1 MSGQIVIAALFVL
14 RRLRFCNRREHT
26 SESVKGV
33 TKLDDLV
40 VDPEPV
46 VGVVDA
52 TPKLSYIRPTPGSHL
67 AARSRHPATRVDSG
81 PVSPAF
87 PELSL
92 DSLPVVRKA
101 NLPSH
106 PGSVEAVTEVVGQV
120 RGALASHS
128 APSTVSLE
136 ETLLPTR
143 SRVASHT
150 SLEAPSDLEGPG
162 SLEAA
167 SDARMISL
175 QALDSSTEV
184 FPSPFAPTA
193 DSAPSCLPKEGPAG
207 LGGSVE
213 VVSQLQ
219 QWLSAMG
226 LDRQVHVSS

>member
-150 SLEAPSDLEGPG
+150 SLEAPSDLEGRLGAVHPRDRGRKPSSGSERIDVQGPNQEFHFDGRPG
-162 SLEAA
+162 CYDPQGPCA
-167 SDARMISL
+167 S
-175 QALDSSTEV
+175 
-184 FPSPFAPTA
+184 
-193 DSAPSCLPKEGPAG
+193 
-207 LGGSVE
+207 SVE
-213 VVSQLQ
+213 TCDWPLPC
-219 QWLSAMG
+219 
-226 LDRQVHVSS
+226 RPQVAS